1 MFDTMTNTK
10 ILGGVCG
17 TFLVFLLLNW
27 AGESLFH
34 VGASGHGGEEMAQAY
49 VIETGESE
57 EAEEE
62 VEVPFAEVLAS
73 ADAEAG
79 AKVFRKCQAC
89 HKLDGSNGT
98 GPYINGVVGRDIA
111 AVDGFSYSNVLAE
124 MDGDWSPEKLSG
136 FVENPKGFAP
146 GTKMSF
152 AGLKKVEDRANLIAY
167 LSEQQ

>member
-111 AVDGFSYSNVLAE
+111 AVDGFSYSNVLLE

>member
-27 AGESLFH
+27 AGEGLFH
-34 VGASGHGGEEMAQAY
+34 VGASGHGDEEMAQAY

-57 EAEEE
+57 AAEDE
-62 VEVPFAEVLAS
+62 VEVPFAEVLATAS
-73 ADAEAG
+73 AEDG

-98 GPYINGVVGRDIA
+98 GPYINGIVGRDIA
-111 AVDGFSYSNVLAE
+111 AVDGFNYSNVLAE
-124 MDGDWSPEKLSG
+124 MEGDWTPEALDG
-136 FVENPKGFAP
+136 FLENPKGYAP

-152 AGLKKVEDRANLIAY
+152 AGLGKVEDRANLVAY
-167 LSEQQ
+167 LAEQQ